1 MGGLLARDFFETFTP
16 RVSMFGQLKFKIW
29 GQNSKNCG
37 FFLMANFWWSILAVS
52 KIDAIPTFTTSSLTN
67 IYSFKALPLAAYFY
81 SLCRELRVFCL
92 MWSKSGEMIIFSI
105 VSAAQCSVV
114 VTFLLYLGRKC
125 YGYFKTSNVIL

>member
-1 MGGLLARDFFETFTP
+1 MARDFFETFTP

-52 KIDAIPTFTTSSLTN
+52 KIDAIPPFTTCSLTN

-81 SLCRELRVFCL
+81 SLYKELRVFCL

-105 VSAAQCSVV
+105 VSAAQCS
-114 VTFLLYLGRKC
+114 
-125 YGYFKTSNVIL
+125 GYFPIVPGPEMLWLLQDI